1 MFKQILICMLPLWL
15 MACSS
20 TANNWQQEESKEAI
34 YQQTNNHTKLV
45 ALYKV
50 QLQRED
56 IAEIRQKLASS
67 YLKLADA
74 ESALFYITPVIES
87 EKASLEA
94 YQIQAQA
101 YGDMGQYPAAIAAAK
116 LALELDPSNSRTENL
131 LGTYYGYSFQTM
143 LARRYF
149 ERARDHF
156 YDGVT
161 VNNNLAVL
169 DIAEGDYLTAAK
181 RLMPLYKSHQA
192 DEMVMANLTLSMA
205 KQGHYAF
212 VQQVLSDTYSQHQI
226 EKIYR
231 SLQKFEPMSADSRLD
246 TLSSI
251 QYEK

>member
-1 MFKQILICMLPLWL
+1 MFKQFLICMLPLWL

-34 YQQTNNHTKLV
+34 YQQTHNHAQLV
-45 ALYKV
+45 ALYKE
-50 QLQRED
+50 QLKRED
-56 IAEIRQKLASS
+56 NAVIRQKLAQS
-67 YLKLADA
+67 YLILADA
-74 ESALFYITPVIES
+74 ESALFYIKPVIES
-87 EKASLEA
+87 KKASVEA

-131 LGTYYGYSFQTM
+131 LGTYYGYSYQTT

-156 YDGVT
+156 YDGVS

-169 DIAEGDYLTAAK
+169 DIAEGDYLAAAK

-192 DEMVMANLTLSMA
+192 DDMVMANLTLSMA

-231 SLQKFEPMSADSRLD
+231 SLQKFEPMSANSRLD